1 MRRLLRTMTLGWA
14 LHFKQESRNPFF
26 LWIVICTPVIYAT
39 MTYFL
44 FQGGEQPS
52 TLVAAAVGSALM
64 GIWSLTTTAA
74 AAALQRQRRLGI
86 LELLVASP
94 TPFWATFLPIT
105 IAIGTI
111 GIYSL
116 GTGILYVRLLFG
128 VPVSVDDWP
137 AFIAAVPPTI
147 LSIGMLGFL
156 MGSAFV
162 RFRAAWMVGNLFEFP
177 VWTICGFLIPLALL
191 PGWVEPIAWALAPT
205 WGMNALRNAALG
217 DPAWPDIAMCTV
229 LSVVYGLLGGLL
241 LKAFLRLARERA
253 TLGLT

>member
-1 MRRLLRTMTLGWA
+1 VVWPLFFATTAFLVYRQSEDPGA
-14 LHFKQESRNPFF
+14 L
-26 LWIVICTPVIYAT
+26 VYAG
-39 MTYFL
+39 L
-44 FQGGEQPS
+44 
-52 TLVAAAVGSALM
+52 GSAVM
-64 GIWSLTTTAA
+64 GIWSVIATTASGL
-74 AAALQRQRRLGI
+74 LQRERWHGT

-105 IAIGTI
+105 LAISSI

-116 GTGILYVRLLFG
+116 ATGLLYVRFLFG

-137 AFIAAVPPTI
+137 AFIVAVPPMI
-147 LSIGMLGFL
+147 LSIGLLGFL

-191 PGWVEPIAWALAPT
+191 PSWVEPIAWVLAPT
-205 WGMNALRNAALG
+205 WGMSALSNAALG
-217 DPAWPDIAMCTV
+217 ASAWPDIGMCV
-229 LSVVYGLLGGLL
+229 LLSIIYAVLGGVL

>member
-1 MRRLLRTMTLGWA
+1 MNRLFRTMTLGWV

-39 MTYFL
+39 MAYFL
-44 FQGGEQPS
+44 FKGGQEPS

-74 AAALQRQRRLGI
+74 AASLQRQRRQGI

-105 IAIGTI
+105 IAIATI

-116 GTGILYVRLLFG
+116 GTGILYVRFLFG
-128 VPVSVDDWP
+128 VPVSVDDWL
-137 AFIAAVPPTI
+137 AFAVAIPPTI
-147 LSIGMLGFL
+147 FSIGMLGFV

-162 RFRAAWMVGNLFEFP
+162 RFRAAWMIGNLFEFP

-191 PGWVEPIAWALAPT
+191 PNWVEPIAWLLAPT
-205 WGMNALRNAALG
+205 WGMSALRNAALG
-217 DPAWPDIAMCTV
+217 ASAWPDIAMCTLLSIVYAVIGGV
-229 LSVVYGLLGGLL
+229 LLR
-241 LKAFLRLARERA
+241 AFLRLARERA